1 MCIILG
7 ETLNVNATEHIN
19 RHMAIN
25 TTTITTQVSDQELTT
40 NLNYLQP
47 TGFKI
52 LIDRVKYPNL
62 EYFCQQVDHPSVSTN
77 PVEFPVRR
85 ITGVPLPGDKITHSE
100 IGFNIILDEEMT
112 GYREMYN
119 WMQRL
124 VNEAQVGPSLRDQKF
139 PTFADIT
146 LMVLSS
152 HNNAT
157 QKIKYKDC
165 LPTGLGGIQ
174 FTTTTGDVTYL
185 TFTANF
191 RFSTFEIV
199 AQT

>member
-1 MCIILG
+1 
-7 ETLNVNATEHIN
+7 
-19 RHMAIN
+19 MAIN
-25 TTTITTQVSDQELTT
+25 TTNITTQVEDQELTT

-62 EYFCQQVDHPSVSTN
+62 EYFCQQVDHPSVSAN
-77 PVEFPVRR
+77 AVELPVRR
-85 ITGVPLPGDKITHSE
+85 ITSVPLPGDKITHGE

-112 GYREMYN
+112 GYNEMYN
-119 WMQRL
+119 WLQRL
-124 VNEAQVGPSLRDQKF
+124 VNNAQVSPAQRDTKF
-139 PTFADIT
+139 PTYADIT

-157 QKIKYKDC
+157 QKIKYNDC
-165 LPTGLGGIQ
+165 LPTSLGGIQ

-191 RFSTFEIV
+191 RFSTFEIIK
-199 AQT
+199 QT